1 MALKDV
7 RVEQRLTREAAGR
20 LSQLYELW
28 VDNLLGFL
36 QHSNE
41 VIGLLGVVGR
51 EEGVGRARVAAT
63 PSSPDAVNIV
73 LRVVGIVQVDH
84 KLDVIHICCD
94 QRTSVGFKEAECLL
108 LLPQH

>member
-1 MALKDV
+1 MGRKYFEKRKIFWKYCEKRKVFSLALKDV
-7 RVEQRLTREAAGR
+7 KVEQHLTRETTGR

-51 EEGVGRARVAAT
+51 EEGVGCARVAAT

-73 LRVVGIVQVDH
+73 L
-84 KLDVIHICCD
+84 
-94 QRTSVGFKEAECLL
+94 
-108 LLPQH
+108 